1 MNSKILFTLMLSIP
15 AWLCSCHNAHK
26 ISSVDTLPKNKIVNP
41 SVSFYTLKATT
52 IDGETIAMEKYR
64 GKKVV
69 IINTASKCGYTPQY
83 ADWQSFHKEHGDN
96 IVVLGFPCNQFMFQE
111 PGSASEIST
120 FCEKNYGVTFQ
131 MFDKVDVKGGD
142 QCEVYKWLT
151 KPELNG
157 WNSDV
162 PSWNFCKYVVDEN
175 GNLTHF
181 FASKITPSNPEFI
194 KSVLE

>member
-1 MNSKILFTLMLSIP
+1 MRSKILITFMLSIP
-15 AWLCSCHNAHK
+15 AWLVSCYNSHK
-26 ISSVDTLPKNKIVNP
+26 ISSVDTIPQQNKNNP
-41 SVSFYTLKATT
+41 SISFYSLKATT
-52 IDGETIAMEKYR
+52 IDGQTVSMEKYK

-83 ADWQSFHKEHGDN
+83 ADWQSFHKQYGDS

-131 MFDKVDVKGGD
+131 MFDKVDVKGD
-142 QCEVYKWLT
+142 DASEVYKWLT

-162 PSWNFCKYVVDEN
+162 PSWNFCKYVIDEN

-181 FASKITPSNPEFI
+181 FASKITPTHPEFV
-194 KSVLE
+194 KAVL